1 MSPPPPSSP
10 DQEHLPT
17 NPESG
22 FSADVKSEELF
33 ERLYT
38 DLRRFAHSQ
47 MRFERSSGIMQPTA
61 LVHEAFLRILSA
73 PESRWESRAHF
84 FAAVAQTMRRL
95 LIDQARQRN
104 ALKRGGD
111 RKRVPLDVTFSSRE
125 DADTDLLALDEVLKK
140 LERTDSMLH
149 SIVMLRFFVGLRIEQ
164 LAEAVGRSP
173 RSVKRDW
180 TRAKEWLQV
189 ELASANAKYAD
200 PPNKE

>member
-1 MSPPPPSSP
+1 MHP
-10 DQEHLPT
+10 DDVPKPQGSD
-17 NPESG
+17 SG
-22 FSADVKSEELF
+22 FAGANSEELF

-47 MRFERSSGIMQPTA
+47 MRFERASGVMQPTTA
-61 LVHEAFLRILSA
+61 LVHEAWIRLVDEQDRL
-73 PESRWESRAHF
+73 ESRAHF

-111 RKRVPLDVTFSSRE
+111 RKRVPLDVAFSSRE
-125 DADTDLLALDEVLKK
+125 DADTDLLALDEVLQK
-140 LERTDSMLH
+140 LERTDPMLH
-149 SIVMLRFFVGLRIEQ
+149 QIVMLRFFVGLRIEQ

-189 ELASANAKYAD
+189 ELASANEKFVD
-200 PPNKE
+200 PPGE

>member
-1 MSPPPPSSP
+1 
-10 DQEHLPT
+10 
-17 NPESG
+17 
-22 FSADVKSEELF
+22 
-33 ERLYT
+33 
-38 DLRRFAHSQ
+38 
-47 MRFERSSGIMQPTA
+47 MRFERASGIMQPTA

-111 RKRVPLDVTFSSRE
+111 RKRVPLDVAFSSRHE
-125 DADTDLLALDEVLKK
+125 ADTDLLALDEVLQK
-140 LERTDSMLH
+140 LERTDPMLH
-149 SIVMLRFFVGLRIEQ
+149 QIVMLRFFVGLRIEQ

-189 ELASANAKYAD
+189 ELATANEKFAD
-200 PPNKE
+200 PPEG